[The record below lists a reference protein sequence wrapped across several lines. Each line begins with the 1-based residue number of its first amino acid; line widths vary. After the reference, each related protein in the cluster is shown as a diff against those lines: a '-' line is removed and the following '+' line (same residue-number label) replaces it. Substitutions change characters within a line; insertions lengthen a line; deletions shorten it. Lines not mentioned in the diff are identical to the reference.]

1 MCSKCNALRYRC
13 NWCET
18 DYAKYNTQIGVNKL
32 LLRDRLW
39 KHNLIHLK
47 KAKTEIIASTE
58 CSKIVIR
65 KNETETL
72 SVPMHRASKK
82 MKLSYGGDL
91 CESKG
96 GRKEGNLDVVD
107 MKSISSGCQVKNM
120 YDNDITHEY
129 FSKNASMNNNE
140 NGVINLIGKAVLG
153 SINGH
158 KHLDPDDVLLHLFMA
173 KFTSSLTIDQK
184 HLFGLVLQI
193 VIEKTR
199 KNVKMENIDDESDKS
214 YISTKC
220 PVTESEMRRFYYG
233 GVNSIVQNLLQPN
246 VNLYQKHA
254 HTRDV
259 PTS

>member
-1 MCSKCNALRYRC
+1 M
-13 NWCET
+13 
-18 DYAKYNTQIGVNKL
+18 
-32 LLRDRLW
+32 LLRDCLW

-72 SVPMHRASKK
+72 SVPMYRASKK

-158 KHLDPDDVLLHLFMA
+158 RHLDPDDVLLHLFMA
-173 KFTSSLTIDQK
+173 KFTSTLTIDQNISLT
-184 HLFGLVLQI
+184 LFY
-193 VIEKTR
+193 R
-199 KNVKMENIDDESDKS
+199 
-214 YISTKC
+214 
-220 PVTESEMRRFYYG
+220 
-233 GVNSIVQNLLQPN
+233 
-246 VNLYQKHA
+246 
-254 HTRDV
+254 
-259 PTS
+259 